1 MKKSEFKQYLV
12 GKGKRPEEI
21 TVTINGAEK
30 LDEVLFPIAL
40 ANILGQVSEGDES
53 VLIAMV
59 MVLIGRIAEGLNEET
74 FDFIMTLAG
83 LELSFI
89 ERED

>member
-1 MKKSEFKQYLV
+1 MKKSEFKQYLL
-12 GKGKRPEEI
+12 GKGMESEEI
-21 TVTINGAEK
+21 TVTIKGAEK
-30 LDEVLFPIAL
+30 LNNVTFSIAL

-53 VLIAMV
+53 LLDAMV
-59 MVLIGRIAEGLNEET
+59 MVLISRIAEGLNEET

>member
-12 GKGKRPEEI
+12 GKESEEI
-21 TVTINGAEK
+21 TVTIKGAEK
-30 LDEVLFPIAL
+30 LDEVLFPIL
-40 ANILGQVSEGDES
+40 VANMLGQASEGDKG
-53 VLIAMV
+53 VLVAML
-59 MVLIGRIAEGLNEET
+59 MVLIGRIAEGFNEET
-74 FDFIMTLAG
+74 FDFIMTLAR

>member
-1 MKKSEFKQYLV
+1 MKKRAFKQYLL

-30 LDEVLFPIAL
+30 LDEVSFSIAL

-53 VLIAMV
+53 VLVAMI

-89 ERED
+89 EREG